1 MIADVCVHAESNL
14 APSITEHD
22 VIGLAS
28 CLFIHYFLRQ
38 SQSCEDKNTEQP
50 ERNIFSHK

>member
-1 MIADVCVHAESNL
+1 MIAAVCVREESNL

-22 VIGLAS
+22 VIGLAI
-28 CLFIHYFLRQ
+28 CLFIHYFLHQ
-38 SQSCEDKNTEQP
+38 SQSCEDKITEQP